1 MSDKSVENL
10 IVASDAFLSSLGKLS
25 SGKYKSFV
33 NALQRAREREITIH
47 GEPEPKLRYLNYAQE
62 QCQDDGAIEF
72 DDNAEV
78 SLSEASGAYVQG
90 WFWIPASDAGMC
102 SEEGCHR
109 PTNDGEGFDGKCGNC
124 ADKKDTDELKADNT
138 FCSNEGCCNRA
149 VKVVRASVKSA
160 GDHTRGLCNIC
171 VAAYSLGVQHGT
183 IIQNPDRAK
192 PKRTKKSK
200 K

>member
-47 GEPEPKLRYLNYAQE
+47 EEPEPKLRYLNYAQE

-72 DDNAEV
+72 VDNAEV
-78 SLSEASGAYVQG
+78 WLSEDSGAYVQS

-102 SEEGCHR
+102 SEEGCHGLLD
-109 PTNDGEGFDGKCGNC
+109 NGEGFDGKCGNC
-124 ADKKDTDELKADNT
+124 ADKQNTDEVQADNT
-138 FCSNEGCCNRA
+138 YCSNEGCCNRA
-149 VKVVRASVKSA
+149 IKVIRVSVKSS
-160 GDHTRGLCNIC
+160 GDCSRSLCDTC

-183 IIQNPDRAK
+183 IVQNPNRSK